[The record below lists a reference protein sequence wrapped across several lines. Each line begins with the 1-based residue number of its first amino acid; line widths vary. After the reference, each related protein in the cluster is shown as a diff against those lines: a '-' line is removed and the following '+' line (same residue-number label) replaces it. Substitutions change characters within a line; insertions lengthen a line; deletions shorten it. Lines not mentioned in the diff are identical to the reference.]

1 MEAYIPYFLGVI
13 ILALGALCIRKAQEA
28 AASGVVR
35 AQLEEVKAER
45 DAARQEVKDLERS
58 LSEHIRQLE
67 LSQQSERQMKRQME
81 EWKQDQEEFKKATAA
96 TVMEVGNTLSSKLLE
111 DYERKAEEERKK
123 REGELVRHQEEY
135 LKRFNEMVES
145 FAAVKKD
152 AHGTREKMELVMR
165 SLTNPGGAGRMS
177 EVGLENALKN
187 LGLERGRD
195 YTLQPHVTGEEGAA
209 LRPDAM
215 IFLPNDMIMVIDS
228 KASKSILEL
237 AAVEGKP
244 EQKEV
249 EARLVKTM
257 NDHLKALVS
266 RDYKSAV
273 ERMYKESARG
283 GKAGRVFN
291 VMYVHSDAGLEKL
304 RALDPEFDNKLL
316 KADIFPASAATLYG
330 LFSLAKQSIA
340 EARQAEN
347 AEKITEAVADL
358 MEGIV
363 TAFSHYEK
371 VGRGLESAVKNFTSF
386 GKSVNRSV
394 IGRMHRLNKLGVEA
408 SKNKATPA
416 RLPTYDIHRAD
427 DTLTLEAEEA
437 GEEKI
442 IPLLERE
449 GA

>member
-1 MEAYIPYFLGVI
+1 MEAFIPYALGIAILTLGV
-13 ILALGALCIRKAQEA
+13 LYTRKAQEA
-28 AASGVVR
+28 AAAVAQRG
-35 AQLEEVKAER
+35 QLEEAKAER
-45 DAARQEVKDLERS
+45 DAARLEVKALERQ
-58 LSEHIRQLE
+58 LAEAGKQMELVTQREDAIRQ
-67 LSQQSERQMKRQME
+67 QMRDWQKL
-81 EWKQDQEEFKKATAA
+81 QEEMKKSTQAA
-96 TVMEVGNTLSSKLLE
+96 VLETSKTLSSKLLE

-123 REGELVRHQEEY
+123 RESELHRHQEDY

-195 YTLQPHVTGEEGAA
+195 YVVQPHMTGEGGAA

-215 IFLPNDMIMVIDS
+215 IFLPQDMVMVIDS

-237 AAVEGKP
+237 AAAEGTP
-244 EQKEV
+244 EQSHV

-257 NDHLKALVS
+257 NDHLKALIS

-283 GKAGRVFN
+283 GKIGRIFN
-291 VMYVHSDAGLEKL
+291 VMYVHSDGGLEKL
-304 RALDPEFDNKLL
+304 RTLDPEFDIKLM
-316 KADIFPASAATLYG
+316 KADIFPASSVTLYG

-347 AEKITEAVADL
+347 AEKITEAVAGL

-363 TAFSHYEK
+363 TAFGHYDK
-371 VGRGLESAVKNFTSF
+371 VGRTLKTAVESFSAF
-386 GKSVNRSV
+386 GKSVNHSV
-394 IGRMHRLNKLGVEA
+394 IGRMHRLNTLGVEPA
-408 SKNKATPA
+408 KNKSVPA
-416 RLPTYDIHRAD
+416 RLSTYDIHRAD
-427 DTLTLEAEEA
+427 DTLTLEAGDAED
-437 GEEKI
+437 EKI
-442 IPLLERE
+442 IPRLNRYRL
-449 GA
+449 